1 MPISTTELRANLP
14 NRNNP
19 SLSIDDQ
26 ARCVLHLLLD
36 QVGEAEA
43 PQISPSDPF
52 RCPNCD
58 TETTSLA
65 SPYCSE
71 KCKDEASF
79 VRQLRAAMATGLILT
94 PEKQNVFGERLWW
107 LLGGGLPLRESR
119 IPEAAKRQVAKR
131 CGSKCETC
139 GEPMTAVENIGSGCN
154 RPLHLRAVCPSC
166 SQTKEFMYPGF
177 STSSQVVEVLNQL
190 AERALAPHPLRACDD
205 PESWDWRA
213 VIRARRSS
221 G

>member
-1 MPISTTELRANLP
+1 VPISTTELRANLP

-79 VRQLRAAMATGLILT
+79 VRQLRAALANGLILT
-94 PEKQNVFGERLWW
+94 TEKQNVFGERLWW
-107 LLGGGLPLRESR
+107 LLEGGLPLRESR

-166 SQTKEFMYPGF
+166 SQTKEFMDPGF
-177 STSSQVVEVLNQL
+177 STSHQVVEVLNQL
-190 AERALAPHPLRACDD
+190 AERVFAPHALRACDD

-213 VIRARRSS
+213 VIRARRSA